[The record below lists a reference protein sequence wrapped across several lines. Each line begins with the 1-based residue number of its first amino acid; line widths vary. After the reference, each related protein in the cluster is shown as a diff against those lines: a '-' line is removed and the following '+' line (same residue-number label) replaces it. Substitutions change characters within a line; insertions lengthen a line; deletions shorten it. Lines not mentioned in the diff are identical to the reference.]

1 MNTALHYGLRGLG
14 APCSA
19 GAAAIHS
26 AVGTGLRTAAGLD
39 PEPISKAVL
48 GIASLVQNFFGQPDC
63 DKIATTEI
71 VNQAELFLKQN
82 LAAWQS
88 LPAAQKTVANQQVA
102 LQVFDNIWAQV
113 MQSCAGTQQ
122 YGSAGIACVADRQQ
136 GACHWQANGQCWNW
150 FVGYRDPIANDP
162 QVQQNLAMNPLGSI
176 LPGSVTSLLPAGIDP
191 TLLLVGGA
199 AVLLLLVL
207 S

>member
-14 APCSA
+14 APCGA

-26 AVGTGLRTAAGLD
+26 AVGAGLKTAAKLD
-39 PEPISKAVL
+39 PDPTSQAIL

-71 VNQAELFLKQN
+71 VNQAEIFLKQN

-88 LPAAQKTVANQQVA
+88 LSPAQKTASNQQTA
-102 LQVFDNIWAQV
+102 LGVFDGIWAQV

-122 YGSAGIACVADRQQ
+122 YGSAGINCIADRQR
-136 GACHWQANGQCWNW
+136 GACHWQVNGQCWNW
-150 FVGYRDPIANDP
+150 
-162 QVQQNLAMNPLGSI
+162 
-176 LPGSVTSLLPAGIDP
+176 LPGPDSQRSAGKAEP
-191 TLLLVGGA
+191 
-199 AVLLLLVL
+199 